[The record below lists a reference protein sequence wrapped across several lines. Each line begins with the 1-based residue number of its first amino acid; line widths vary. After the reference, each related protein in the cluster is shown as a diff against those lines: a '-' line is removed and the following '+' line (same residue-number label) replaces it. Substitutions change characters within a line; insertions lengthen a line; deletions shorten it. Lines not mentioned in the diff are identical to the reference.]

1 MSETESPVYCS
12 NQCISA
18 FLKVLPNVWKDKSHA
33 KIWPNF
39 CADHSR
45 SYRAGNWNICRT
57 FTHSPSEAT
66 SQNINKTRKMF
77 IIVRNE
83 RLTRTGCSFTLCCN
97 CLTVLLY
104 SLSLCSSF
112 LISSA
117 SFLAY
122 SAFLQVKNSPTIN
135 KTWQFTSLLFLNSL
149 VSCISLRSIRISNNS
164 PWYRFSQISTFP
176 RTADQTSQKDSAMT
190 THYMLKHTSVHAP
203 VEASC
208 SYCIWASGNHVDSGL
223 H

>member
-83 RLTRTGCSFTLCCN
+83 RLTRQAAVLPYVVIASQCSCILAPFAP
-97 CLTVLLY
+97 VF
-104 SLSLCSSF
+104 SSAPPLSLHIQLFYRSRTAPP
-112 LISSA
+112 LT
-117 SFLAY
+117 
-122 SAFLQVKNSPTIN
+122 KHDN
-135 KTWQFTSLLFLNSL
+135 SLLFFFSILLSL
-149 VSCISLRSIRISNNS
+149 VFL
-164 PWYRFSQISTFP
+164 YGALEFQIIHLDTGFH
-176 RTADQTSQKDSAMT
+176 K
-190 THYMLKHTSVHAP
+190 SVHFQERLTKLP
-203 VEASC
+203 RKILLWQHITC
-208 SYCIWASGNHVDSGL
+208 SNTPL
-223 H
+223 FMLL